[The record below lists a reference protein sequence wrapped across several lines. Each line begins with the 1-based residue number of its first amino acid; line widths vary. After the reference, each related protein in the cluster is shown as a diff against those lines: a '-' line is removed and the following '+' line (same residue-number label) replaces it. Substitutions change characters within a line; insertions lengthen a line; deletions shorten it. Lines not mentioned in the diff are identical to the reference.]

1 MSKIVENTKSHKSE
15 IIYHIIGW
23 VIVFGNPLF
32 TINTNEGIDWGTLLK
47 QFIMPIC
54 LFVIFYCNYF
64 YLVPRLY
71 ISGKR
76 HIFYAINVVL
86 ITGCT
91 LFNVNMFKYMMRL
104 ERRQQMR
111 IEKAE
116 AAQGNK
122 NTKPKKHWKP
132 MPALFFHA
140 RDVLTF
146 SFPIG
151 LTVAIFTNRRL
162 KKSEQ
167 ERKEAE
173 LRQKEAELRNLRSQI
188 NPHFLLNTLNNIYA
202 LIAFNTGKA
211 QTSVLELSRLLRHVL
226 YDNQQEYTTVSKE
239 LEFLESYVE
248 LMKIRVASNISVNFK
263 SEVSDSQRLIA
274 PLIFIS
280 LIENAFKHGI
290 SPIESSFI
298 NIHITDN
305 NNSITCC
312 VTNTNFP
319 KNNHTDKSGS
329 GIGLEQIRK
338 RLELTYPGKYTWEKG
353 VSDDNKTYYSRITI
367 NTL

>member
-1 MSKIVENTKSHKSE
+1 MSKIVENTKSHKNE

-23 VIVFGNPLF
+23 IIVFGNPLF
-32 TINTNEGIDWGTLLK
+32 TIDTNSDGIDWNTLLK
-47 QFIMPIC
+47 QFIMPVC
-54 LFVIFYCNYF
+54 LFVIFYSNYF
-64 YLVPRLY
+64 YLVPKLY
-71 ISGKR
+71 TSNKR
-76 HIFYAINVVL
+76 YIFYTINVAL

-91 LFNVNMFKYMMRL
+91 LFNVNMFRYLRKL
-104 ERRQQMR
+104 ECQQQAR
-111 IEKAE
+111 IEQAE

-122 NTKPKKHWKP
+122 GTKPKKHWKP

-211 QTSVLELSRLLRHVL
+211 QASVLELSRLLRHVL

-239 LEFLESYVE
+239 LEFLQSYIE
-248 LMKIRVASNISVNFK
+248 LMKIRVASNISVRFQARNQ
-263 SEVSDSQRLIA
+263 SDRKQLHRHSHHRQQQLNNMLR
-274 PLIFIS
+274 
-280 LIENAFKHGI
+280 NKHKL
-290 SPIESSFI
+290 
-298 NIHITDN
+298 
-305 NNSITCC
+305 
-312 VTNTNFP
+312 P
-319 KNNHTDKSGS
+319 K
-329 GIGLEQIRK
+329 E
-338 RLELTYPGKYTWEKG
+338 
-353 VSDDNKTYYSRITI
+353 
-367 NTL
+367 